1 MKKLLLSAILIS
13 SAATILAM
21 SPVSSEVMSDM
32 DFANVTPILVS
43 YGDHGMVEKVLDE
56 NSTVMIDYS
65 NLTEGEIILTYVDEL
80 GNESNTSVF
89 SLSNIGVDFP
99 EFDYELDDF

>member
-13 SAATILAM
+13 SAATILAVT
-21 SPVSSEVMSDM
+21 PVSTEVVSDI
-32 DFANVTPILVS
+32 DNATPVLVS

-65 NLTEGEIILTYVDEL
+65 NLTEGEITLIYVDEF
-80 GNESNTSVF
+80 GTQSNTSVF
-89 SLSNIGVDFP
+89 SLNNIGLSLS
-99 EFDYELDDF
+99 EFDFETENL